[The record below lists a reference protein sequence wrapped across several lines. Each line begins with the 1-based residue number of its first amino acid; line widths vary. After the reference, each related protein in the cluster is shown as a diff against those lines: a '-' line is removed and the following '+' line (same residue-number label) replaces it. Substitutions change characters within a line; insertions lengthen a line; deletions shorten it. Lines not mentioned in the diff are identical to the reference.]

1 MKRFKIGMI
10 LFMSAL
16 LTACQS
22 NPTTVEKQEKQEE
35 KSKTALELKYLYQG
49 DGNEQGLYHI
59 ATRDVDHITYANI
72 YYYDYASKKEIFLC
86 DQPQCTH
93 TDDSCTSFVGDS
105 MNDYVFLHD
114 QHLYQ
119 IHRSESGS
127 VIGNNLTI
135 DSSSQAG
142 SIIQMDLDGKNKK
155 TLCTLPEGY
164 AYDDNRIITDEQYAY
179 MPLAKEDLISMNEN
193 SHMNYTVDAKLYRI
207 DLTSGKMESI
217 MDFNDMKIIGVH
229 NRDIILSKYIY
240 QKDIHKLL
248 EEKKFDE
255 YDTVVK
261 NAKTAYTSYHIDNQ
275 KTDAYIDVH
284 AKSSCLS
291 DEGKLYYDLQN
302 AIHEVSLADGK
313 DQIIAQM
320 PDDYQYFIS
329 QIIDGKAIIQ
339 GWNDENYI
347 TSYAL
352 SLKDQ
357 KLTQLTLMKHQPN
370 EAIDILGETKEA
382 FFVYYDHDQ
391 HLEKFWVG
399 TDQYVLDK
407 AYYGSISKENF
418 WQNHDQ
424 FETFDTISTQ

>member
-1 MKRFKIGMI
+1 MI

-22 NPTTVEKQEKQEE
+22 NSTTVKKQEKIEGT
-35 KSKTALELKYLYQG
+35 SKATLELKYLYQG
-49 DGNEQGLYHI
+49 DGNDEGLYHI
-59 ATRDVDHITYANI
+59 ATRDVDHMTYANI

-127 VIGNNLTI
+127 VMGNDLTI
-135 DSSSQAG
+135 DSGSQAG

-193 SHMNYTVDAKLYRI
+193 SHMSYTVDAKLYRI
-207 DLTSGKMESI
+207 DLKSGKMESI
-217 MDFNDMKIIGVH
+217 MNFNDMKIIGVH

-248 EEKKFDE
+248 QEKKFDE
-255 YDTVVK
+255 YDTVAK

-275 KTDAYIDVH
+275 KIDEYIDVH

-291 DEGKLYYDLQN
+291 DQDNLYYDFQN
-302 AIHEVSLADGK
+302 TIHKVSLEDGK

-320 PDDYQYFIS
+320 PDDYQYFIL
-329 QIIDGKAIIQ
+329 QIIDGNAIIQ

-370 EAIDILGETKEA
+370 EAIDILGETKDS

-391 HLEKFWVG
+391 HLEKSWAG

-407 AYYGSISKENF
+407 AYYGFISKKDF

-424 FETFDTISTQ
+424 FQTFDTISTQ

>member
-1 MKRFKIGMI
+1 
-10 LFMSAL
+10 
-16 LTACQS
+16 
-22 NPTTVEKQEKQEE
+22 
-35 KSKTALELKYLYQG
+35 
-49 DGNEQGLYHI
+49 
-59 ATRDVDHITYANI
+59 
-72 YYYDYASKKEIFLC
+72 
-86 DQPQCTH
+86 
-93 TDDSCTSFVGDS
+93 
-105 MNDYVFLHD
+105 
-114 QHLYQ
+114 
-119 IHRSESGS
+119 
-127 VIGNNLTI
+127 
-135 DSSSQAG
+135 
-142 SIIQMDLDGKNKK
+142 MDLDGKNKK